1 MKSFWIALLLL
12 FLMLGGILLNA
23 HGINRIVLEMEA
35 RLDQLP
41 SIDDPTCTAEA
52 QALLEAWERQ
62 VGRVSL
68 SVSFPVFDRVS
79 EQAALLYAAALA
91 KDPYGYRAAT
101 VLLYDALEDM
111 RRLETYKAFV

>member
-1 MKSFWIALLLL
+1 MKSFWIALILMV
-12 FLMLGGILLNA
+12 LMLGGILLNA
-23 HGINRIVLEMEA
+23 NGINRIVEEMEA
-35 RLDQLP
+35 RLDRLP
-41 SIDDPTCTAEA
+41 EIDDPSCAAEA
-52 QALLEAWERQ
+52 KDLLQAWEKQ

-79 EQAALLYAAALA
+79 EQAALLYAAALS
-91 KDPYGYRAAT
+91 KNPSGYRAAT